1 MAYRLI
7 VVDLDGTLLDPSSR
21 ITARTKK
28 AIRAAAAS
36 GCVVTLATGR
46 RFAAARP
53 VAEGLGLELP
63 IILHNGALV
72 KDSVTGEILY
82 HEPLPRGAAEEA
94 VDAAVAYRVQPIVYE
109 NAGIG
114 QGLFAGPSELDGPYA
129 GPYLA
134 RAGSLLRRLPYH
146 QLVPPELPTQMAIYD
161 RAERIGC
168 VEAAL
173 RHAGVRATTSI
184 TSSGG
189 SFLEL
194 INAACSKAT
203 GIAHFARTLEI
214 SLSEV
219 MAIGDNFNDVEMLR
233 EVGLGIAMGNA
244 PEAVRRHARAV
255 TGTNAEDGVAQAIE
269 KYVLSYALHPRPDPR
284 DPGDR
289 GAPARGSRGRRA
301 GNDETEGGRL

>member
-7 VVDLDGTLLDPSSR
+7 VVDVDGTLLDPSSR
-21 ITARTKK
+21 VTARTKH
-28 AIRAAAAS
+28 AIRAAVAS

-53 VAEGLGLELP
+53 VAEGLGLDLP

-72 KDSVTGEILY
+72 KDSVTGDILY
-82 HEPLPRGAAEEA
+82 HEPLPAGAAEEA
-94 VDAAVAYRVQPIVYE
+94 VEAAVAYRVQPIVYE
-109 NAGIG
+109 NAGTG
-114 QGLFAGPSELDGPYA
+114 QGLLAGPSEFDGPYA

-146 QLVPPELPTQMAIYD
+146 QLVPPEPPTQMAVYD
-161 RAERIGC
+161 RAEPVGR

-173 RHAGVRATTSI
+173 RHSGVRAITSI

-189 SFLEL
+189 SFFEL
-194 INAACSKAT
+194 ISASCSKAT
-203 GIAHFARTLEI
+203 GIAHFARMQGI
-214 SLSEV
+214 PLSDV

-233 EVGLGIAMGNA
+233 DVGLGVAMGNA
-244 PEAVRRHARAV
+244 PEAVRRHARAI

-269 KYVLSYALHPRPDPR
+269 RYVLSYTLGPRTEAHSPGKPTPPPR
-284 DPGDR
+284 DV
-289 GAPARGSRGRRA
+289 
-301 GNDETEGGRL
+301 